1 MPNQT
6 ASILSGFLT
15 LLILI
20 ILAIS
25 SIFMQ
30 MVVLNGV
37 SENQGFNDTVA
48 GLPMRV
54 GAKQEVCSK
63 LAG

>member
-1 MPNQT
+1 MSNKT

-15 LLILI
+15 FLILI

-37 SENQGFNDTVA
+37 VENQEFNVRCRCPGWRDRRSISDEA
-48 GLPMRV
+48 G
-54 GAKQEVCSK
+54 
-63 LAG
+63 